1 MFLVS
6 KFNTAMNRVYQNTFV
21 NSILK
26 FTQNL
31 FFKAI
36 RDSKSSA
43 QNISS
48 ITGFAT
54 GSLWKY
60 SWVVLL
66 LFSLEKSY
74 SQASFSATLPCIPS
88 TLTAD
93 AKTKATTVYSGL
105 TPRPIAGTQ
114 GPAVSI
120 TESWKVTT
128 DVNGTV
134 GFFHGFQVNASTS
147 TILACLNQTSNTRLY
162 ALYAYTGNVCTGPAI
177 APSVINDG
185 VVAGGSETNPMNPA
199 WTGLSPNTNYVI
211 IVKTTVGSS
220 CIDLLNTYAGY
231 YGVLP
236 KFTFNCGSAST
247 TGSFV
252 ADGAPHTGTLVVP
265 ITGTTAGPAT
275 FNVTGA
281 GFTGTLTTTLT
292 AGQLFVT
299 IPISFDGSGSLGTRT
314 LTVTSLQGAGSCSKI
329 VTVTGNTAPVIT
341 SAATVN
347 FAENGTGIAYT
358 TTATDIDA
366 GQTKTYSFET
376 GGVDNAK
383 FTINAT
389 TGAISFIASPDFELP
404 IDGGGNNVYDI
415 KVKVCDNGT
424 PVLCAIKDVTI
435 TVTNI
440 VECVAGTTAPTLS
453 ATTKSNVCP
462 ATSATLSGLVTSS
475 CPVGST
481 LEWHTVS
488 TGLSAANK
496 VANPASVL
504 GGTYFPTCYDAVVNC
519 YSPVPSPG
527 VTVTINACG
536 SNPILLPT
544 VTQTGVIN
552 TTKSG
557 NAASELLPTGGIGAY
572 AYTNGSADPACV
584 APVGATPLPLSSAL
598 TINAVTGAYS
608 YTRPNAVGTYYFC
621 VKVCDSSSPTPF
633 CSVAVYKV
641 VVTAPPCNAGT
652 TPPGVN

>member
-31 FFKAI
+31 FFEATE
-36 RDSKSSA
+36 DLKSVSH
-43 QNISS
+43 N
-48 ITGFAT
+48 
-54 GSLWKY
+54 SLRYFWI
-60 SWVVLL
+60 VLC
-66 LFSLEKSY
+66 LFSLE
-74 SQASFSATLPCIPS
+74 QSFSQTVPQLNNNNIPCAGCTTTNSYGYTTAANAVAGTGAT
-88 TLTAD
+88 
-93 AKTKATTVYSGL
+93 ATTYNL
-105 TPRPIAGTQ
+105 APN
-114 GPAVSI
+114 
-120 TESWKVTT
+120 TT
-128 DVNGTV
+128 FKQCATVKTDLNGTV
-134 GFFHGFQVNASTS
+134 GIINQIFTTQPLGNTICTTNTAFTRKGSLYAISGGLCTGAE
-147 TILACLNQTSNTRLY
+147 ILAVRKGTNS
-162 ALYAYTGNVCTGPAI
+162 
-177 APSVINDG
+177 
-185 VVAGGSETNPMNPA
+185 GSFNNEYV
-199 WTGLSPNTNYVI
+199 GLLPNTNYILVFT
-211 IVKTTVGSS
+211 TTVDGSCTQFQTS
-220 CIDLLNTYAGY
+220 VVKY
-231 YGVLP
+231 YGGVTP
-236 KFTFNCGSAST
+236 QFTFNCGSAST

-252 ADGAPHTGTLVVP
+252 ADGAVHTGTIVVP
-265 ITGTTAGPAT
+265 ITGTAAGAAT

-281 GFTGTLTTTLT
+281 GFTGTLSTTLT

-314 LTVTSLQGAGSCSKI
+314 LTVTSPQAGGTCSKI

-341 SAATVN
+341 SVAAVN
-347 FAENGTGIAYT
+347 FAENGIGIAYT

-383 FTINAT
+383 FTINPT
-389 TGAISFIASPDFELP
+389 TGAVSFIASPDFELP
-404 IDGGGNNVYDI
+404 VDAGGNNIYDI
-415 KVKVCDNGT
+415 KIKVCDNGT
-424 PVLCAIKDVTI
+424 PVLCAIKDVAI

-440 VECVAGTTAPTLS
+440 VECSAGTTAPTLS

-462 ATSATLSGLVTSS
+462 ATSANISSLVTST

-544 VTQTGVIN
+544 VVQTGVIN

-572 AYTNGSADPACV
+572 TYTNGSADPACV

>member
-1 MFLVS
+1 
-6 KFNTAMNRVYQNTFV
+6 MNRVYQNTFV

-26 FTQNL
+26 FTQNS
-31 FFKAI
+31 FFKATE
-36 RDSKSSA
+36 DLKPFS
-43 QNISS
+43 QN
-48 ITGFAT
+48 
-54 GSLWKY
+54 SLRY
-60 SWVVLL
+60 FWVVLFI
-66 LFSLEKSY
+66 FSME
-74 SQASFSATLPCIPS
+74 QSFSQTLPQLNNNNIPCAGCS
-88 TLTAD
+88 TTNSYGYTTPALAV
-93 AKTKATTVYSGL
+93 AGNPIATTYNLPPNATIKQCATV
-105 TPRPIAGTQ
+105 
-114 GPAVSI
+114 
-120 TESWKVTT
+120 KT
-128 DVNGTV
+128 DINGTV
-134 GFFHGFQVNASTS
+134 GIINQIFTTQPLGNT
-147 TILACLNQTSNTRLY
+147 ACINNTAFTRKGSLY
-162 ALYAYTGNVCTGPAI
+162 AISGGLCTGPEILAVRKGTN
-177 APSVINDG
+177 S
-185 VVAGGSETNPMNPA
+185 GSFNNEYV
-199 WTGLSPNTNYVI
+199 GLLPNTNYILVFT
-211 IVKTTVGSS
+211 TTVNSTCTQYQTS
-220 CIDLLNTYAGY
+220 VVKY
-231 YGVLP
+231 YGGVAP
-236 KFTFNCGSAST
+236 QFTFNCGSAST
-247 TGSFV
+247 TGSFI
-252 ADGAPHTGTLVVP
+252 ADGTTRTGTIVVP
-265 ITGTTAGPAT
+265 ITGTAAGAAT
-275 FNVTGA
+275 FNVSGA
-281 GFTGTLTTTLT
+281 GFTGTLLTTLT

-314 LTVTSLQGAGSCSKI
+314 LTVTSPQAGGTCSKI

-341 SAATVN
+341 SVAAVN

-383 FTINAT
+383 FTINPT
-389 TGAISFIASPDFELP
+389 TGAVSFIASPDFELP
-404 IDGGGNNVYDI
+404 TDAGGNNIYDI

-424 PVLCAIKDVTI
+424 PVLCAIKDVAI

-440 VECVAGTTAPTLS
+440 VECTAGTTAPTLS
-453 ATTKSNVCP
+453 ANTKSNVCP
-462 ATSATLSGLVTSS
+462 ATTATLIGLVTST

-481 LEWHTVS
+481 LEWHTVNS
-488 TGLSAANK
+488 GLSAINK

-536 SNPILLPT
+536 SNPILVPP

-572 AYTNGSADPACV
+572 TYTNGSADPACV
-584 APVGATPLPLSSAL
+584 PPVGATPLPLSSAL
-598 TINAVTGAYS
+598 TINAVTGSYS
-608 YTRPNAVGTYYFC
+608 YTRPSAVGTYYFC

>member
-1 MFLVS
+1 
-6 KFNTAMNRVYQNTFV
+6 MNRIYQNTFV

-31 FFKAI
+31 YFKVTK
-36 RDSKSSA
+36 DLKSVS
-43 QNISS
+43 QNSS
-48 ITGFAT
+48 FRWI
-54 GSLWKY
+54 
-60 SWVVLL
+60 WVVLF
-66 LFSLEKSY
+66 LFSLEQSF
-74 SQASFSATLPCIPS
+74 SQASHSPTLPCIPN
-88 TLTAD
+88 TLIAD
-93 AKTKATTVYSGL
+93 AKTKATTTYSSL
-105 TPRPIAGTQ
+105 TAHPIAGTQ
-114 GPAVSI
+114 GPTTAI
-120 TESWKVTT
+120 TESWRVTT
-128 DVNGTV
+128 DVNGTI
-134 GFFHGFQVNASTS
+134 GFFHGFQVNASTANV
-147 TILACLNQTSNTRLY
+147 LACLNETSNSRLY
-162 ALYAYTGNVCTGPAI
+162 ALYAYTGNVCTCSAI

-185 VVAGGSETNPMNPA
+185 VVAVGSETNPMNPA

-231 YGVLP
+231 YGVIP

-252 ADGAPHTGTLVVP
+252 ADGTTRTGTIVVP
-265 ITGTTAGPAT
+265 ITGTAAGAAT

-281 GFTGTLTTTLT
+281 GFTGSLSTTLT

-314 LTVTSLQGAGSCSKI
+314 LTVTSPQAGGTCSKI

-341 SAATVN
+341 SSATVN

-366 GQTKTYSFET
+366 SQTKTYSLET
-376 GGVDNAK
+376 GGVDNTK
-383 FTINAT
+383 FTINPT
-389 TGAISFIASPDFELP
+389 TGAVSFIASPDFELP
-404 IDGGGNNVYDI
+404 TDAGGNNIYDI

-424 PVLCAIKDVTI
+424 PVLCAIKDVAI
-435 TVTNI
+435 TVTNV
-440 VECVAGTTAPTLS
+440 VECTAGTTAPTLS

-462 ATSATLSGLVTSS
+462 ATTANLNSLVTST

-481 LEWHTVS
+481 LEWHTAN

-496 VANPASVL
+496 VSNPASVL
-504 GGTYFPTCYDAVVNC
+504 GGTYYPTCYDAVVNC
-519 YSPVPSPG
+519 YSPVPSLG

-536 SNPILLPT
+536 SNPILAST
-544 VTQTGVIN
+544 ITQTGVIN

-572 AYTNGSADPACV
+572 TYTNGSADPACV
-584 APVGATPLPLSSAL
+584 APVGATPLPLSSNL
-598 TINAVTGAYS
+598 TINTVTGAYS
-608 YTRPNAVGTYYFC
+608 YTRPSAVGTYYFC

-633 CSVAVYKV
+633 CSVAVYKI

>member
-1 MFLVS
+1 
-6 KFNTAMNRVYQNTFV
+6 MNRVYQNTFV

-31 FFKAI
+31 CFKATK
-36 RDSKSSA
+36 DLKLVSQNSSSLVG
-43 QNISS
+43 NITVSS
-48 ITGFAT
+48 
-54 GSLWKY
+54 SLKWI
-60 SWVVLL
+60 WVILF
-66 LFSLEKSY
+66 LFSRE
-74 SQASFSATLPCIPS
+74 QSFSQTIPQLNNNNIPCTGCTTTNS
-88 TLTAD
+88 FGYTTA
-93 AKTKATTVYSGL
+93 ALAVSGAGTTATTYNL
-105 TPRPIAGTQ
+105 APN
-114 GPAVSI
+114 
-120 TESWKVTT
+120 TT
-128 DVNGTV
+128 FKQCATVKTDINGTV
-134 GFFHGFQVNASTS
+134 GIINQIFTTQPLGNTTCTNNTAFTRKGSLYAISGGLCTGS
-147 TILACLNQTSNTRLY
+147 EILAVRKGTNS
-162 ALYAYTGNVCTGPAI
+162 
-177 APSVINDG
+177 
-185 VVAGGSETNPMNPA
+185 GSFNNEYV
-199 WTGLSPNTNYVI
+199 GLLPNTNYILVFT
-211 IVKTTVGSS
+211 TTVDGSCTQYQTS
-220 CIDLLNTYAGY
+220 VVKY
-231 YGVLP
+231 YGGVAP
-236 KFTFNCGSAST
+236 QFTFNCGSAST

-252 ADGAPHTGTLVVP
+252 ADGATHTGTMTVP
-265 ITGTTAGPAT
+265 ITGTAAGAAT
-275 FNVTGA
+275 FNVSGP
-281 GFTGTLTTTLT
+281 GFTGTLSTTLT

-299 IPISFDGSGSLGTRT
+299 IPISFNGSGSLGTRT
-314 LTVTSLQGAGSCSKI
+314 LTVTSPQAGGSCSKI

-341 SAATVN
+341 SVAAVN

-366 GQTKTYSFET
+366 GQTKTYSLET

-389 TGAISFIASPDFELP
+389 TGAVSFIASPDFELP
-404 IDGGGNNVYDI
+404 TDAGGNNIYDI

-424 PVLCAIKDVTI
+424 PVLCAIKDVAI

-440 VECVAGTTAPTLS
+440 VECTAGTTAPILS
-453 ATTKSNVCP
+453 ANTKSNVCP
-462 ATSATLSGLVTSS
+462 ATSATLTGLVTSS

-481 LEWHTVS
+481 LEWHTAN

-504 GGTYFPTCYDAVVNC
+504 GGTYYPTCYDAVVNC

-536 SNPILLPT
+536 SNPILLPP

-572 AYTNGSADPACV
+572 AYTNGSTDPACV
-584 APVGATPLPLSSAL
+584 APVGATALPLSSAL

-608 YTRPNAVGTYYFC
+608 YTRPSAAGTYYFC

>member
-1 MFLVS
+1 
-6 KFNTAMNRVYQNTFV
+6 MNRVYQNTFV

-31 FFKAI
+31 CFKATKGLKLMPQNSLSLMGNI
-36 RDSKSSA
+36 TVSSSMKW
-43 QNISS
+43 I
-48 ITGFAT
+48 
-54 GSLWKY
+54 
-60 SWVVLL
+60 WVVLF
-66 LFSLEKSY
+66 LFSKE
-74 SQASFSATLPCIPS
+74 QSFSQTIPQLNNNNIPCAGCTTTNSFGYTTAALAVSGSGAT
-88 TLTAD
+88 
-93 AKTKATTVYSGL
+93 ATTYNL
-105 TPRPIAGTQ
+105 APN
-114 GPAVSI
+114 
-120 TESWKVTT
+120 TT
-128 DVNGTV
+128 FKQCATVKSDINGTV
-134 GFFHGFQVNASTS
+134 GIINQIFTTQPSGNTTCISNTAFTRKGSLYAISGGLCTGS
-147 TILACLNQTSNTRLY
+147 EILAVRK
-162 ALYAYTGNVCTGPAI
+162 G
-177 APSVINDG
+177 
-185 VVAGGSETNPMNPA
+185 TNSSSFNNEYV
-199 WTGLSPNTNYVI
+199 GLLPNTNYI
-211 IVKTTVGSS
+211 LTFTTTVNSTCTQFQTS
-220 CIDLLNTYAGY
+220 VVKY
-231 YGVLP
+231 YGGVAP
-236 KFTFNCGSAST
+236 QFTFNCGSAST

-252 ADGAPHTGTLVVP
+252 ADGATHTGTIVVP
-265 ITGTTAGPAT
+265 ITGTAAGAAT

-281 GFTGTLTTTLT
+281 GFTGTLSTTLT

-314 LTVTSLQGAGSCSKI
+314 LTVTSPQAGGSCSKI

-347 FAENGTGIAYT
+347 YAENGTGIVYT

-366 GQTKTYSFET
+366 GQTKTYSLET

-389 TGAISFIASPDFELP
+389 TGAVSFIASPDFETP
-404 IDGGGNNVYDI
+404 TDAGGNNIYDI

-424 PVLCAIKDVTI
+424 PILCAIKDVAI
-435 TVTNI
+435 TVTNV
-440 VECVAGTTAPTLS
+440 VECSAGTAAPTLS

-462 ATSATLSGLVTSS
+462 ATTATLNGLVTST
-475 CPVGST
+475 CPTGSS
-481 LEWHTVS
+481 LEWHTAS
-488 TGLSAANK
+488 SGLSPLNK
-496 VANPASVL
+496 VANPALVT
-504 GGTYFPTCYDAVVNC
+504 GGIYYPTCYDVVVNC
-519 YSPVPSPG
+519 YSPVPSSG
-527 VTVTINACG
+527 VIVTINACG
-536 SNPILLPT
+536 SNPILVPP

-572 AYTNGSADPACV
+572 AYTNGSSDPACV
-584 APVGATPLPLSSAL
+584 APVGATALPLSSAL

-608 YTRPNAVGTYYFC
+608 YTRPSTAGTYYFC

>member
-1 MFLVS
+1 
-6 KFNTAMNRVYQNTFV
+6 MNRVYQNTFV

-31 FFKAI
+31 FFKATK
-36 RDSKSSA
+36 DLKLVS
-43 QNISS
+43 QNS
-48 ITGFAT
+48 
-54 GSLWKY
+54 
-60 SWVVLL
+60 
-66 LFSLEKSY
+66 FSLVGNITMRSSLKWIWVTVFIFSLH
-74 SQASFSATLPCIPS
+74 QSFSQTLPQLNNNNIPCAGCTTTNS
-88 TLTAD
+88 YGYASAALAVAGTGT
-93 AKTKATTVYSGL
+93 TATTYNL
-105 TPRPIAGTQ
+105 PPN
-114 GPAVSI
+114 
-120 TESWKVTT
+120 TT
-128 DVNGTV
+128 FKQCATVKTDINGTV
-134 GFFHGFQVNASTS
+134 GIFNVLLTS
-147 TILACLNQTSNTRLY
+147 QPLGNTTCITGTAFTRKGSLY
-162 ALYAYTGNVCTGPAI
+162 AISGGACTGAEIPAVRKG
-177 APSVINDG
+177 PNS
-185 VVAGGSETNPMNPA
+185 GSFNNEYV
-199 WTGLSPNTNYVI
+199 GLLPLTNYILVFT
-211 IVKTTVGSS
+211 TTVNSTCLQYVNS
-220 CIDLLNTYAGY
+220 VVKY
-231 YGVLP
+231 YGGVAP
-236 KFTFNCGSAST
+236 QFSFNCGSAST

-252 ADGAPHTGTLVVP
+252 ADGAVHTGTIVVP
-265 ITGTTAGPAT
+265 ITGTAAGATT
-275 FNVTGA
+275 FNVSGA

-299 IPISFDGSGSLGTRT
+299 IPISYDGSGSLGTRT
-314 LTVTSLQGAGSCSKI
+314 LTVTSPQAGGTCSKI

-341 SAATVN
+341 SVAAVN

-366 GQTKTYSFET
+366 GQTKTYSLET

-389 TGAISFIASPDFELP
+389 TGAVSFIASPDFETP
-404 IDGGGNNVYDI
+404 TDAGGNNIYDI

-424 PVLCAIKDVTI
+424 PVLCAIKDVAI

-440 VECVAGTTAPTLS
+440 VECSSGTTAPVLS
-453 ATTKSNVCP
+453 AVVKSNVCP

-488 TGLSAANK
+488 TGLSAINK

-504 GGTYFPTCYDAVVNC
+504 GGTYYPTCYDVVVNC

-536 SNPILLPT
+536 SNPILVPT

-552 TTKSG
+552 TVKSG

-572 AYTNGSADPACV
+572 TYTNGSADPACV

-608 YTRPNAVGTYYFC
+608 YTRPSAVGTYYFC